1 MRRQLRDDHQGRCVT
16 ITKGGIDL
24 SGIAVAR
31 EHQTLGV
38 RTWSNIKS
46 WQYRP
51 SRSHV
56 YGSVGGSNRC
66 CLTMA
71 SKHFHRQFHGNRH
84 QTNTHNSK
92 HYRSHDRAPL
102 RCGRACMQACK
113 HASTLAWER
122 ASEGACGSER
132 TSVSGAD
139 AKSADLRRTN

>member
-1 MRRQLRDDHQGRCVT
+1 MLCALQANRVQTILYETSLGDVSCCIVT
-16 ITKGGIDL
+16 ITNIDWA
-24 SGIAVAR
+24 GIAVAR

-46 WQYRP
+46 WQHRP

-71 SKHFHRQFHGNRH
+71 SKLFHRKFHGNRH

-92 HYRSHDRAPL
+92 HHRSRDRAPL
-102 RCGRACMQACK
+102 SADVRACK
-113 HASTLAWER
+113 HSSTLAWEP
-122 ASEGACGSER
+122 ASVRNEYVR
-132 TSVSGAD
+132 P
-139 AKSADLRRTN
+139 